1 MGVVTQP
8 EGVPQAP
15 RPWQRRGWWR
25 GRRGGGH
32 VASHTHITLSHTH
45 THSHTLTLTNH
56 TLSLTHTHTSHP
68 THTLTHHTLTH
79 TLTHTHTHSPTHS
92 LTLFL
97 SQARFFL
104 SSSSFRLQKP
114 GPIPRS
120 ALRKG
125 RRGSVTNSA
134 AFVYH
139 QQRNLCLNKWSRAD
153 SRATAGRVSEV
164 GASRVRGCGQ
174 GGAALQPAPDPAAS
188 GAPPGS

>member
-1 MGVVTQP
+1 MPNYTHIHTRAHTQT
-8 EGVPQAP
+8 
-15 RPWQRRGWWR
+15 
-25 GRRGGGH
+25 H
-32 VASHTHITLSHTH
+32 SHTPSHTH
-45 THSHTLTLTNH
+45 THPHIY
-56 TLSLTHTHTSHP
+56 THTG
-68 THTLTHHTLTH
+68 TH

-125 RRGSVTNSA
+125 RRGSVTNGA

-188 GAPPGS
+188 GAPPGSQPPPPSAQA